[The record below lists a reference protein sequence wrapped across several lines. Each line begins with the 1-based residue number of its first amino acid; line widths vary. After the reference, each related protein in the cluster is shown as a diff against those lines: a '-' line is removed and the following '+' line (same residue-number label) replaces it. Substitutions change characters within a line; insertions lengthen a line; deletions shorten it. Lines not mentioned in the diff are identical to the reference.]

1 MKQENFI
8 STGDKGKGL
17 ALVRLLIFTLVGSLV
32 SSCAS
37 ESEKSE
43 FLVCK
48 TPFFSLTINSKTSQ
62 AWWDDKETQLVSFK
76 GDLTSG
82 SIEVLNL
89 SGRPTTYTLNDASI
103 IHDGTKAGRCEY
115 KAKRDRS

>member
-48 TPFFSLTINSKTSQ
+48 
-62 AWWDDKETQLVSFK
+62 
-76 GDLTSG
+76 
-82 SIEVLNL
+82 NL
-89 SGRPTTYTLNDASI
+89 SFL
-103 IHDGTKAGRCEY
+103 
-115 KAKRDRS
+115 